1 MFYIKALLITTIVIV
16 TVSLGYDLYKEAERI
31 TEQVKFNN
39 QLNQLWN

>member
-31 TEQVKFNN
+31 TEKAKFNN
-39 QLNQLWN
+39 QLNQLWK